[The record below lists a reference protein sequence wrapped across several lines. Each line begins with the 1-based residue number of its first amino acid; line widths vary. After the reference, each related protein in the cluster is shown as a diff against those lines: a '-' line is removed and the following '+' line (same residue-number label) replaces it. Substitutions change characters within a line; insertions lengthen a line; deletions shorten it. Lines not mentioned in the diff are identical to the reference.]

1 MLQCYSVRGWYM
13 KYDKLDILMLHLL
26 FKKGKQNRKEIIY
39 QFTSAQINPLSKSV
53 WIVPA
58 AWGAFI
64 WRLICQH
71 FTWKEIEHCHVAPI
85 KWIWW
90 WQYQRQETLVNQKF
104 GMVNHEVNNFE
115 IKQWTWSFVANCE
128 KGYIKHYIIDTRI
141 NTIIFTIFKGLSNR
155 FYTSSGPAVK
165 KYMRLI
171 AENPVLMI
179 FGSALHPSL
188 SMSTWLFMNHLWPLK

>member
-1 MLQCYSVRGWYM
+1 MSKARKVNWNKGSMLQCYSALGWYM

-26 FKKGKQNRKEIIY
+26 FKKRKQNRKEIIY

-90 WQYQRQETLVNQKF
+90 WHYQRQETLVNLKF

-115 IKQWTWSFVANCE
+115 IKPWTWSFVANCE
-128 KGYIKHYIIDTRI
+128 KDYIKHYIKDTPESI
-141 NTIIFTIFKGLSNR
+141 
-155 FYTSSGPAVK
+155 P
-165 KYMRLI
+165 
-171 AENPVLMI
+171 
-179 FGSALHPSL
+179 
-188 SMSTWLFMNHLWPLK
+188 LFLQYLKNYQTDFIPHQDLQ